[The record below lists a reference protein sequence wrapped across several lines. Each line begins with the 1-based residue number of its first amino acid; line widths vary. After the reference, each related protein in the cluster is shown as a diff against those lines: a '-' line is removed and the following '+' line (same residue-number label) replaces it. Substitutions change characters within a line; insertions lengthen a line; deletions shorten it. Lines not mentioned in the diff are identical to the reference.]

1 MIVVTAETVK
11 ETKPCSHSALRFVPG
26 QDGRVGAAGGST
38 EGGAQRDG
46 WPGQVAAG
54 AGGESAGSGGR
65 GALAGGQSE
74 QTQHRTPAAAPGI
87 HPSQCRPHA
96 SGLES
101 V

>member
-11 ETKPCSHSALRFVPG
+11 ETKPCSHSLLRFVPG

-54 AGGESAGSGGR
+54 AGGESTGVGGR

-74 QTQHRTPAAAPGI
+74 QTQHGTPAAAPGI
-87 HPSQCRPHA
+87 HTAQR
-96 SGLES
+96 
-101 V
+101 